1 MWFNKSWVLGDNR
14 EKVTIIENM
23 NINSNLKV
31 RFNMKKKE
39 LIIISILT
47 ILLAFM
53 DISGL
58 PSALFIDIEILDI
71 TPFYF
76 TLMFNFILIG
86 IIAFLTL
93 KYLCPNWNIGLNKN
107 NIKEGLKKYGI
118 VGIIVG
124 IITGIAFYI
133 GLKPFNYNPT
143 IWKVLIEGII
153 YYIGVAI
160 VEELYVRGL
169 LLNLIEKLCY
179 KKKNNTMIAII
190 LSSVIFGLGHI
201 IGVLGQPI
209 LIIITKVIWTI
220 AMGMYFG
227 TIYKKT
233 NNLWLP
239 IILHFIINVCALP
252 YCFTTIIT
260 YPNISLYIIL
270 PTYLLLGIY
279 SVFIMKSER

>member
-1 MWFNKSWVLGDNR
+1 MR
-14 EKVTIIENM
+14 
-23 NINSNLKV
+23 
-31 RFNMKKKE
+31 KKE

-58 PSALFIDIEILDI
+58 PSALFINIEISDI
-71 TPFYF
+71 TPFYW
-76 TLMFNFILIG
+76 TLMLNFIIIG
-86 IIAFLTL
+86 AIAFLTL
-93 KYLCPNWNIGLNKN
+93 KYLCPDWKLGFNKN
-107 NIKEGLKKYGI
+107 GLKNGFKKYGT
-118 VGIIVG
+118 VGIVVG
-124 IITGIAFYI
+124 VISGIAFYI
-133 GLKPFNYNPT
+133 GLKPFNSHPT

-169 LLNLIEKLCY
+169 LLNLIEKLCC
-179 KKKNNTMIAII
+179 KRKNNTIIAII

-201 IGVLGQPI
+201 FGVLGQPI

-239 IILHFIINVCALP
+239 IILHFIIDVCALP
-252 YCFTTIIT
+252 YCFTSITT

-270 PTYLLLGIY
+270 PTYILLGIY
-279 SVFIMKSER
+279 SLYIMREKR

>member
-1 MWFNKSWVLGDNR
+1 MAIKG
-14 EKVTIIENM
+14 
-23 NINSNLKV
+23 
-31 RFNMKKKE
+31 KKE
-39 LIIISILT
+39 LIIISIFT

-53 DISGL
+53 EISGL
-58 PSALFIDIEILDI
+58 PSRLFINIKILDI
-71 TPFYF
+71 TPVYF
-76 TLMFNFILIG
+76 ALMFNFILIG
-86 IIAFLTL
+86 MITFLTL
-93 KYLCPNWNIGLNKN
+93 KYLCSNWKLGFIKNKLKIGF
-107 NIKEGLKKYGI
+107 KKYGI
-118 VGIIVG
+118 VGIVAG
-124 IITGIAFYI
+124 IISGIAFYI

-143 IWKVLIEGII
+143 IWKILIEGII

-201 IGVLGQPI
+201 FGVLGQPI
-209 LIIITKVIWTI
+209 LIIITKVVWTI

-227 TIYKKT
+227 IIYKKT

-239 IILHFIINVCALP
+239 IILHFITDVCALP
-252 YCFTTIIT
+252 YCFTTITT
-260 YPNISLYIIL
+260 YPSISLYIIL

>member
-1 MWFNKSWVLGDNR
+1 
-14 EKVTIIENM
+14 
-23 NINSNLKV
+23 
-31 RFNMKKKE
+31 MKKKE
-39 LIIISILT
+39 LIIIGILT

-58 PSALFIDIEILDI
+58 PSALFINIEILDI

-93 KYLCPNWNIGLNKN
+93 KYLCPNWKIGLNRN
-107 NIKEGLKKYGI
+107 NLKVGLKKYGM

-124 IITGIAFYI
+124 IISGIAFYI
-133 GLKPFNYNPT
+133 GLKPFTYSPT

-179 KKKNNTMIAII
+179 KKKSNTMIAII
-190 LSSVIFGLGHI
+190 LSSIIFGLGHI
-201 IGVLGQPI
+201 FGVLGQPI
-209 LIIITKVIWTI
+209 LIIITKVVWTI

-227 TIYKKT
+227 AIYKKT

-239 IILHFIINVCALP
+239 IILHYIIDVCALP
-252 YCFTTIIT
+252 YCFTTITT

-279 SVFIMKSER
+279 SVFIMKSKR

>member
-1 MWFNKSWVLGDNR
+1 MR
-14 EKVTIIENM
+14 
-23 NINSNLKV
+23 
-31 RFNMKKKE
+31 KKE

-58 PSALFIDIEILDI
+58 PSALFLNIKISDI
-71 TPFYF
+71 TPFYW
-76 TLMFNFILIG
+76 TLMLNFIIIG
-86 IIAFLTL
+86 AIAFLIL
-93 KYLCPNWNIGLNKN
+93 KYLCPDWKLGFNKN
-107 NIKEGLKKYGI
+107 GLKNGFKKYGT
-118 VGIIVG
+118 VGIVVG
-124 IITGIAFYI
+124 VISGIAFYI
-133 GLKPFNYNPT
+133 GLKPFNSHPT

-169 LLNLIEKLCY
+169 LLNLIEKLCC
-179 KKKNNTMIAII
+179 KRKNNTIIAII

-201 IGVLGQPI
+201 FGVLGQPI

-239 IILHFIINVCALP
+239 IILHFIIDVCALP
-252 YCFTTIIT
+252 YCFTSITT

-270 PTYLLLGIY
+270 PTYILLGIY
-279 SVFIMKSER
+279 SLYIMREKR

>member
-1 MWFNKSWVLGDNR
+1 MR
-14 EKVTIIENM
+14 
-23 NINSNLKV
+23 
-31 RFNMKKKE
+31 KKE

-58 PSALFIDIEILDI
+58 PSALFLNIKISDI
-71 TPFYF
+71 TPFYW
-76 TLMFNFILIG
+76 TLMLNFIIIG
-86 IIAFLTL
+86 AIAFLIL
-93 KYLCPNWNIGLNKN
+93 KYLCPDWKLGFNKN
-107 NIKEGLKKYGI
+107 GLKNGFKKYGT
-118 VGIIVG
+118 VGIVVG
-124 IITGIAFYI
+124 VISGIAFYI
-133 GLKPFNYNPT
+133 GLKPFNSHPT

-169 LLNLIEKLCY
+169 LLNLFEKLCY
-179 KKKNNTMIAII
+179 KRKNNTIIAII

-201 IGVLGQPI
+201 FGVLGQPI

-239 IILHFIINVCALP
+239 IILHFIIDVCALP
-252 YCFTTIIT
+252 YCFTSITT

-270 PTYLLLGIY
+270 PTYILLGIY
-279 SVFIMKSER
+279 SLYIMKEKR

>member
-1 MWFNKSWVLGDNR
+1 
-14 EKVTIIENM
+14 
-23 NINSNLKV
+23 
-31 RFNMKKKE
+31 MKKKE

-58 PSALFIDIEILDI
+58 PSALFLNIEISDI
-71 TPFYF
+71 TPFYW
-76 TLMFNFILIG
+76 TLMLNFIIIG
-86 IIAFLTL
+86 AIAFLTL
-93 KYLCPNWNIGLNKN
+93 KYFCPDWKLGFNKN
-107 NIKEGLKKYGI
+107 GLKNGFKKYGT

-124 IITGIAFYI
+124 VISGIAFYI
-133 GLKPFNYNPT
+133 GLKPFNSHPT

-169 LLNLIEKLCY
+169 LLNLFEKLCC
-179 KKKNNTMIAII
+179 KRKNNTIIAII

-201 IGVLGQPI
+201 FGVLGQPI

-220 AMGMYFG
+220 TMGMYFG
-227 TIYKKT
+227 IIYKKT

-239 IILHFIINVCALP
+239 IILHFIIDVCALP
-252 YCFTTIIT
+252 YCFTNITT

-270 PTYLLLGIY
+270 PTYILLGIY
-279 SVFIMKSER
+279 SLYIMREKR